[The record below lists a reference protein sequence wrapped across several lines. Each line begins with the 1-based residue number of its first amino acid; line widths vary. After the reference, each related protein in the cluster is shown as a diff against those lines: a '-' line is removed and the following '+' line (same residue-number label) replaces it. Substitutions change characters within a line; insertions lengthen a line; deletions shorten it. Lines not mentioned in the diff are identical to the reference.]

1 MSAMTNRPKSNLT
14 YQQLSAILK
23 AEKVTNRELAKHLQ
37 MTETHVSMMLHGNA
51 SITKEVQSKIYLY
64 LHTKTG
70 QP

>member
-14 YQQLSAILK
+14 YQQLRAILK
-23 AEKVTNRELAKHLQ
+23 AEDVFNIELAEALGVSDV
-37 MTETHVSMMLHGNA
+37 HVSNMLHGKK

-64 LHTKTG
+64 LHKKTG